1 MGIERF
7 RYDDCKWLKHQ
18 GQSSEI
24 VLSSRIRL
32 ARNLR
37 GIPFSH
43 WASSSALEQIIQ
55 RLSEVLP
62 KCPATRDMDLIRLD
76 QISSL
81 DREFLL
87 ERHLISREMAS
98 GEDFR
103 LVAVSPDETLSI
115 MVNEEDHLRIQ
126 CLLSGLEL
134 RQIWERINEID
145 DQLGEHLDFAFS
157 PRWGYLTACPTNVGT
172 GIRCSVMIH
181 LPALVLAK
189 QVERVLGAVTQLGL
203 TVRGFQG
210 EGSEIAGS
218 IAQLSN
224 QVTLGVTEEE
234 SIEKLER
241 MAQQI
246 IANELEAQR
255 QLMEEARTLVEDKI
269 YRAYGILKGARI
281 LSSKEAVELVS
292 ALRLGRTAGVLTDIP
307 YETINELL
315 ICSRPAHLQKMAG
328 TSMAPKDRDILRA
341 RFIRERLN

>member
-7 RYDDCKWLKHQ
+7 PFDDCQWLKHQ
-18 GQSSEI
+18 GRASEL

-32 ARNLR
+32 ARNVR

-43 WASSSALEQIIQ
+43 WASSGSLEQIID
-55 RLSEVLP
+55 RVTEVLP
-62 KCPATRDMDLIRLD
+62 QCPGTRDMELIRLD
-76 QISSL
+76 QISGIE
-81 DREFLL
+81 REFLL
-87 ERHLISREMAS
+87 ERHLISREMAA

-126 CLLSGLEL
+126 CLRSGLEL
-134 RQIWERINEID
+134 HRIWQRINEID
-145 DQLGEHLDFAFS
+145 NQLAERLDFAFS
-157 PRWGYLTACPTNVGT
+157 HRWGYLTACPTNVGT

-181 LPALVLAK
+181 VPALVLAK

-203 TVRGFQG
+203 TVRGMLG
-210 EGSEIAGS
+210 EGSEISGS

-234 SIEKLER
+234 SIEKLEK

-246 IANELEAQR
+246 IGHELEAQR
-255 QLMEEARTLVEDKI
+255 QLMSEARDLVEDKI
-269 YRAYGILKGARI
+269 FRAYGILRGARI
-281 LSSKEAVELVS
+281 LSSREALELVS
-292 ALRLGRTAGVLTDIP
+292 ALRLGRTSGILTDVT
-307 YETINELL
+307 YETMNEIL
-315 ICSRPAHLQKMAG
+315 ICSRPAHLQKIAG
-328 TSMAPKDRDILRA
+328 ASLEPKDRDVFRA